1 MIIEGSKRFSLQQT
15 VPFAIVKFTPN
26 DGNSYSEFANEIYY
40 PPGSADESTRLFS
53 NDKEFLD
60 LPKNDPESE
69 HMRQLYQL
77 TYGSVPYDKY
87 SLIND
92 DDFYKRKLRKK
103 SLTLDDV
110 KEEIYQSEP
119 YRSNSKARDT
129 ADFEI
134 LEDTLD
140 DNTPLRKLNSDID
153 FRETRM
159 KSKNDLDIL
168 ANDKFDFDESY
179 KGNFDIVP
187 EEEYEKTFSRKYKH
201 PTVAAIEFL
210 NEEPLW
216 RDNTKRHINIDKK
229 IDYLNKNLARI
240 EMDLQ
245 KGEEDVDLP
254 DEDALFTEGG
264 MVQSLRQATDTAG
277 KC

>member
-1 MIIEGSKRFSLQQT
+1 MQQT

-26 DGNSYSEFANEIYY
+26 DGNSYSEFANEIFY
-40 PPGSADESTRLFS
+40 PPGSGDESTRLFS

-60 LPKNDPESE
+60 VRKNDPESE
-69 HMRQLYQL
+69 HMRQLYKL

-110 KEEIYQSEP
+110 KAEIYQSQP
-119 YRSNSKARDT
+119 YHSNSKARDT
-129 ADFEI
+129 AGFEI
-134 LEDTLD
+134 LKDALND
-140 DNTPLRKLNSDID
+140 DTPLRKFNGD
-153 FRETRM
+153 FDFQENRM

-201 PTVAAIEFL
+201 PTVTAIEFL

-245 KGEEDVDLP
+245 KGEENVDLP